1 MINGNMLERV
11 FEKFLFTGDAEEEAE
26 SDMLEKLNS

>member
-1 MINGNMLERV
+1 MIKLNILRAC

-26 SDMLEKLNS
+26 SDMLEKM